1 MNNGSMVNITLPDN
15 SIKAFESYPTGMDVA
30 ISISEGFARNC
41 VAMEID
47 GKRLDLNQKIKED
60 CSLQLITTKD
70 KKALEIL
77 RHSAAHVMAEA
88 VQNLYPDALLTIGPV
103 VEDGFYYDIDMKPV
117 SEEDFPAIEAEMNNI
132 IKAKKTFERKV
143 VTTEQALEIF
153 KGNPYK
159 TELINEL
166 TNSQAGQ
173 KISPNREQNTN
184 QNIEHN
190 ANNNRYH
197 ELSLYQQGGFTDLC
211 RGPHIPN
218 TGMIKGIKLMKTSGA
233 YWRADQSKA
242 QLQRLYGTAFFDKKD
257 LNAYLH
263 LIEEAKKRD
272 HRKIGTKLD
281 LYSFHQEAA
290 GMPFFHAKGMEMWNV
305 LLEYWREEHK
315 RAGYVETK
323 TPVMLSRHL
332 WEQSGHWENY
342 RENMYT
348 SVVDEEEYAI
358 KPMNCPG
365 GMILY
370 KTGSYSYRDLP
381 LRAGE
386 IGLVHRH
393 EKSGALSGLF
403 RVRAFHQDDAHIFM
417 TPEQIEGEILGVL
430 QLVNRIYSR
439 FGLGFHL
446 ELSTRPKKSIG
457 SDAQWEAA
465 TNGLKNAM
473 NKYGKDY
480 VINEGDGAFYGPKI
494 DIHIKDALGRTWQ
507 CGTVQLDMALPE
519 RFDLWYKGADNEKHR
534 PIMIHRVIYGSIE
547 RFFGILV
554 EHFAGKFPLWLAPV
568 QAVILPIN
576 DELSPYAHAVSSQ
589 MSEHGIRCEVDT
601 RTESL
606 KKKIRDAQVNY
617 TPLIITIGDKERESL
632 TLSVRTLDGN
642 VTMGMTLDGFI
653 KPVVKHIKNRLLE
666 DIVL

>member
-1 MNNGSMVNITLPDN
+1 MINITLPDN
-15 SIKAFESYPTGMDVA
+15 SIKSFESYPSGMDIA

-47 GKRLDLNQKIKED
+47 GKLLDLSAAIKKD
-60 CSLQLITTKD
+60 SSIKFITTKD
-70 KKALEIL
+70 KAALEIL

-88 VQNLYPDALLTIGPV
+88 VQNLYPDAALTIGPV
-103 VEDGFYYDIDMKPV
+103 VEDGFYYDIDMSPV
-117 SEEDFPAIEAEMNNI
+117 SEEDFPAIEAEISNI

-143 VTTEQALEIF
+143 VTKEEALQIF
-153 KGNPYK
+153 KANPYK
-159 TELINEL
+159 TELIQEL
-166 TNSQAGQ
+166 VDQE
-173 KISPNREQNTN
+173 I
-184 QNIEHN
+184 
-190 ANNNRYH
+190 
-197 ELSLYQQGGFTDLC
+197 SLYQQGGFTDLC
-211 RGPHIPN
+211 RGPHIPH

-233 YWRADQSKA
+233 YWRADQSRA
-242 QLQRLYGTAFFDKKD
+242 QLQRLYGIAFFDKKE

-272 HRKIGTKLD
+272 HRKLGTRLD
-281 LYSFHQEAA
+281 LYSFHQEAP

-315 RAGYVETK
+315 RDGYVETK
-323 TPVMLSRHL
+323 TPVMLNRQL

-393 EKSGALSGLF
+393 EMSGALSGLF

-417 TPEQIEGEILGVL
+417 TPDQIEDEILGVL
-430 QLVNRIYSR
+430 NLVNRIYSR

-457 SDAQWEAA
+457 SDAQWEEA
-465 TNGLKNAM
+465 TNGLKNALD
-473 NKYGKDY
+473 KYGQQY
-480 VINEGDGAFYGPKI
+480 MINEGDGAFYGPKI

-519 RFDLWYKGADNEKHR
+519 RFDLSYKGADNEKHR

-576 DELSPYAHAVSSQ
+576 DELAPHANKVRNQ
-589 MSEHGIRCEVDT
+589 LSEHGIRCEVDT

-617 TPLIITIGDKERESL
+617 TPLIITIGEKERDSS

-642 VTMGMTLDGFI
+642 VKMGMSLEAFVE
-653 KPVVKHIKNRLLE
+653 PVVTHIKKRVLE
-666 DIVL
+666 EIAL

>member
-1 MNNGSMVNITLPDN
+1 MINITLPDK

-30 ISISEGFARNC
+30 RSISEGFSKNC
-41 VAMEID
+41 VAMEIN
-47 GKRLDLNQKIKED
+47 GKMIDLSLEIKED
-60 CSLQLITTKD
+60 CSLKFITTKD
-70 KKALEIL
+70 KEALEIL

-88 VQNLYPDALLTIGPV
+88 VQNLYPDAALTIGPV
-103 VEDGFYYDIDMKPV
+103 VEDGFYYDIDMKPI
-117 SEEDFPAIEAEMNNI
+117 SEEDFPAIEEEINKI
-132 IKAKKTFERKV
+132 IKAKKTFERQV
-143 VTTEQALEIF
+143 VTAQEALEIF
-153 KGNPYK
+153 KNNPYK
-159 TELINEL
+159 TELIQEL
-166 TNSQAGQ
+166 AAQTA
-173 KISPNREQNTN
+173 EQ
-184 QNIEHN
+184 
-190 ANNNRYH
+190 

-233 YWRADQSKA
+233 YWRADQSNA

-290 GMPFFHAKGMEMWNV
+290 GMPFFHAKGMAMWNV
-305 LLEYWREEHK
+305 LLDYWREEHK

-365 GMILY
+365 GMLLY

-457 SDAQWEAA
+457 SDQQWEEA
-465 TNGLKNAM
+465 TNGLKNAL
-473 NKYGKDY
+473 NKYGKEY
-480 VINEGDGAFYGPKI
+480 LINEGDGAFYGPKI

-519 RFDLWYKGADNEKHR
+519 RFDLSYKGADNEKHR

-576 DELSPYAHAVSSQ
+576 DELAPYAHSVSSEL
-589 MSEHGIRCEVDT
+589 SEHGIRCEVDT

-617 TPLIITIGDKERESL
+617 TPLIITIGDKERESS

-642 VTMGMTLDGFI
+642 VKMGMTMESFI
-653 KPVVKHIKNRLLE
+653 NIVVPHVKNRVLE
-666 DIVL
+666 DISL